1 MINIKKLQEYF
12 VSIQN
17 ENQGIISNM
26 FLANNES
33 IFLVT

>member
-17 ENQGIISNM
+17 ENQGIISTM

>member
-17 ENQGIISNM
+17 ENQGIISNT